1 MQKSLRM
8 LNGFVVTAVLVVSAI
23 VFAGGCEKSKVRQ
36 VSVPA
41 GEYYSESEVLELTEG
56 AKNTYCRDIEEER
69 ARTQQEFEAKT
80 QELATINGQIT
91 AARAKRDQLDRD
103 LLTTEAEIRTL
114 NELVGEVLALPTS
127 WRIRIG
133 DSLESIAALPQ
144 VYNDPDRWWKL
155 FEANK
160 LILLDPNYCLA
171 DTVIVI
177 PRDWLAD

>member
-8 LNGFVVTAVLVVSAI
+8 LSGFVVTAVLAVSAI
-23 VFAGGCEKSKVRQ
+23 VLAGGCEKSKVRQ
-36 VSVPA
+36 VNVPA
-41 GEYYSESEVLELTEG
+41 GEYYTEGEILELTEG
-56 AKNTYCRDIEEER
+56 AMNAYCREIEEAR
-69 ARTQQEFEAKT
+69 ARTQAELDAKT
-80 QELATINGQIT
+80 QELAAINEQIT

-103 LLTTEAEIRTL
+103 LLATEAEIRTL
-114 NELVGEVLALPTS
+114 NELVGEVLELPTS

-133 DSLESIAALPQ
+133 DNLESIAALPQ

-160 LILLDPNYCLA
+160 YILLDPHYCLA

-177 PRDWLAD
+177 PRDWPAD